1 MFAPLVI
8 LLEIDSA
15 GVAIFEL
22 ERDAPRSIDV
32 DRVAFRV
39 KAVQSV
45 KVEAGDIHFLG
56 AEGDV
61 ETVQP
66 RENALL
72 HFRINLRTL
81 PLGPQLRKG
90 LALESSYHVANV
102 SK

>member
-1 MFAPLVI
+1 MFAPLVV

-15 GVAIFEL
+15 GVAIFEF

-32 DRVAFRV
+32 DRIAFWA

-72 HFRINLRTL
+72 HFRINLRT
-81 PLGPQLRKG
+81 PALGP
-90 LALESSYHVANV
+90 
-102 SK
+102 

>member
-1 MFAPLVI
+1 
-8 LLEIDSA
+8 
-15 GVAIFEL
+15 
-22 ERDAPRSIDV
+22 V

-81 PLGPQLRKG
+81 ALGPQLRKD
-90 LALESSYHVANV
+90 LALEGSYHRVTV

>member
-15 GVAIFEL
+15 GVAIFEF
-22 ERDAPRSIDV
+22 ERNAPRSINV
-32 DRVAFRV
+32 DRIAFWV
-39 KAVQSV
+39 KAVQNV

-56 AEGDV
+56 ADGDV

-66 RENALL
+66 CENTLL
-72 HFRINLRTL
+72 HFRINLRT
-81 PLGPQLRKG
+81 PALGPQLRKG
-90 LALESSYHVANV
+90 LALEGSYHIAYV

>member
-1 MFAPLVI
+1 MFVPLVI
-8 LLEIDSA
+8 LLEIDPA
-15 GVAIFEL
+15 GVAIFEF
-22 ERDAPRSIDV
+22 ERDAPRSV
-32 DRVAFRV
+32 DMDRIAFRV

-56 AEGDV
+56 VGGDV

-72 HFRINLRTL
+72 HFRIDLRTL

-90 LALESSYHVANV
+90 PALEGSYHIANV

>member
-15 GVAIFEL
+15 GVAIFEF

-32 DRVAFRV
+32 DRIAFRI
-39 KAVQSV
+39 KAVQSM

-72 HFRINLRTL
+72 HFCINLRTL

-90 LALESSYHVANV
+90 LAFEGSYHIANV